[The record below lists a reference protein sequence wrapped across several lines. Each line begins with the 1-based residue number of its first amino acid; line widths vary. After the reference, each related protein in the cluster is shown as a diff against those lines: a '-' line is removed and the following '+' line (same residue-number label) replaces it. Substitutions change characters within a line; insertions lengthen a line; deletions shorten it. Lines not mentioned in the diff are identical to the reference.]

1 MKKSTAKDVRRFLAA
16 FIDVVVDN
24 GVRLTDGCWVNGK
37 EHCLLGELIHR
48 SNQPIRAVLWSDE
61 AARLLGVTYKEVDSI
76 TAGWDGELGLAPF
89 VRMGRWLRARY
100 ELRCSRRTNKI
111 SKLMV
116 TT

>member
-1 MKKSTAKDVRRFLAA
+1 MKDVRRFLAA

-24 GVRLTDGCWVNGK
+24 DVKLTDGCWVNGK
-37 EHCLLGELIHR
+37 ERCLLGELIHR
-48 SNQPIRAVLWSDE
+48 SNQPVRLVADE

-76 TAGWDGELGLAPF
+76 TAGWDGNLGLAPF